1 MGNVGAIGGD
11 SNQIRGGSNS
21 VGWWF
26 GNSGPLITYIAVSS
40 YVGLLFSMLVFPYI
54 IVCVGLRGPKAPSWL
69 STTLAMTDGHI
80 PRLSNKNRFHF
91 FISKHEARKKIALS
105 IAQVLK
111 EAGFK
116 VWISQHQAMKGNSI
130 DRDAMQLGV
139 GRSECILLLMTKGIF
154 DKDRFWVTH
163 TEISYGVNE
172 CEKPL
177 LCIW

>member
-1 MGNVGAIGGD
+1 M
-11 SNQIRGGSNS
+11 
-21 VGWWF
+21 
-26 GNSGPLITYIAVSS
+26 
-40 YVGLLFSMLVFPYI
+40 
-54 IVCVGLRGPKAPSWL
+54 
-69 STTLAMTDGHI
+69 
-80 PRLSNKNRFHF
+80 
-91 FISKHEARKKIALS
+91 
-105 IAQVLK
+105 LK

-177 LCIW
+177 LCIHWYHRYHVV